1 MAKKKTK
8 RTARKRSG
16 TKTRGKYAQ
25 VTIERLPLADIEDA
39 PFNHRLISQE
49 ALGGL
54 TQSLIDFGLL
64 THLVVNKLPD
74 GRYQY
79 IGGHQRKGILRDDGA
94 TDVDCIVVEFDEAK
108 ARHANV
114 TLNNPEIQGEFVPQL
129 LKDVLAR
136 IKEGAGDDHKELFKR
151 LRFDTLYRTVLRQL
165 AKKTDPKKNGKVSK
179 GKTRDDDIPSLAR
192 SRAVSQEGVLY
203 ALGDH
208 RIYCGKI
215 TSPGSLDAFEVEQ
228 CEMGFTRFAQSDPFT
243 EEFLTVNIGHL
254 LQNVDGAVYLSSD
267 FDSLASVQSAFLSM
281 GGHWS
286 NTLMCFQQDAKGHRD
301 DPYRDVV
308 VPVLYGWREGANHVF
323 YGGRKQSNIA
333 HPEGSPPK
341 TDVAVEVVQLAMQ
354 NSSKQGD
361 TVLDVWMAHGA
372 TLIAAEK
379 LGRRLFGYVS
389 SPRELDRIRHR
400 WTRFVHGPKADWRK
414 KTGEA
419 A

>member
-1 MAKKKTK
+1 MAKKKK
-8 RTARKRSG
+8 KAARKRKDS
-16 TKTRGKYAQ
+16 KTKYAQ
-25 VTIERLPLADIEDA
+25 VTIERLLLSDIADA

-49 ALGGL
+49 ALSGL

-64 THLVVNKLPD
+64 THPVVNKVK
-74 GRYQY
+74 GRYMLL
-79 IGGHQRKGILRDDGA
+79 GGHKRRTVLQDDGV
-94 TDVDCIVVEFDEAK
+94 TEVDCIVVEFDEAK
-108 ARHANV
+108 AQHANV
-114 TLNNPEIQGEFVPQL
+114 TLNNEAIQGEFVPQL

-136 IKEGAGDDHKELFKR
+136 IKEGVGEGHKELFSR
-151 LRFDTLYRTVLRQL
+151 LRFDVLYRTVLRQL

-179 GKTRDDDIPSLAR
+179 GKTRDDDIPTL
-192 SRAVSQEGVLY
+192 SRTKAVSKEGVVY
-203 ALGDH
+203 ALGEH
-208 RIYCGKI
+208 RILCGKI
-215 TSPGSLDAFEVEQ
+215 TSPGSLEAFNIDQ
-228 CEMGFTRFAQSDPFT
+228 CEMGFTRLSQTDLFT
-243 EEFLTVNIGHL
+243 DEFLLANIGHL

-267 FDSLASVQSAFLSM
+267 LDSLASVQSAFLGL

-286 NTLMCFQQDAKGHRD
+286 NTLMHFQPEAKGRRD

-323 YGGRKQSNIA
+323 YGGRKQSNTI
-333 HPEGSPPK
+333 HTEGAPPK
-341 TDVAVEVVQLAMQ
+341 TDVAVEVVQTAMQ

-361 TVLDVWMAHGA
+361 AILDVWMAHGA

-379 LGRRLFGYVS
+379 LGRRLFGYVG

-400 WTRFVHGPKADWRK
+400 WTSFVHGPKADWRK